1 MYPALKIISQSFSTS
16 LTENSIKIQKIQ
28 TQKQQNIHGQV
39 QTVLSVLLEQNRTS
53 VKPWKW

>member
-28 TQKQQNIHGQV
+28 TQKQQNVHGQV

-53 VKPWKW
+53 VKP